1 MCTGQL
7 PEQPMKPTLFVVI
20 ASLLFLLR
28 IDSAS
33 AADLRSDMVVDAKW
47 LVAHAKDPDIVLL
60 HVGDAGEYAAG
71 HIPGARLVT
80 LDDISVSEHS
90 KTGLMLEMP
99 AAEDLRA
106 RLQKLGISDDSRIV
120 VYYGKDWVSPSTR
133 VVFTLQY
140 AGLGDQTKLLDGGM
154 GAWVRAGGAL
164 SKDATSARPGKLSAL
179 HVQPIVVDRQ
189 YVRAHLAAPG
199 TAIVDGRATAY
210 YDGVEVGGAHGQMD
224 HVGHIKGARSIPFT
238 EITDERLMLK
248 SQAELRALFD
258 RAGVAP
264 GDTVV
269 GYCHIGQ
276 QATAMLF
283 AARLLGHPVLLY
295 DGSFQDWSR
304 GDDAPVEASVAKN
317 TP

>member
-1 MCTGQL
+1 
-7 PEQPMKPTLFVVI
+7 MKPSSFVAGCLLLALSI
-20 ASLLFLLR
+20 AST
-28 IDSAS
+28 AV
-33 AADLRSDMVVDAKW
+33 AADPRGDMVVDAKW
-47 LVAHAKDPDIVLL
+47 LAAHVTDSDIVLL
-60 HVGDAGEYAAG
+60 HVGDADEYAAG

-80 LDDISVSEHS
+80 LDDVSVSEHT
-90 KTGLMLEMP
+90 KTGLMLQMP
-99 AAEDLRA
+99 SDEDLRA

-140 AGLGDQTKLLDGGM
+140 AGLGDHANLLDGGM

-164 SKDATSARPGKLSAL
+164 SKDAASAQPGKLSAL
-179 HVQPIVVDRQ
+179 HIQPIVVDRE
-189 YVRAHLAAPG
+189 YVRAHLAVPG

-210 YDGVEVGGAHGQMD
+210 YDGVEVGGAHGQRD
-224 HVGHIKGARSIPFT
+224 RVGHIKGARSVPFT

-258 RAGVAP
+258 RAGVEP

>member
-1 MCTGQL
+1 MKSSSFALACLVFALSVASTGA
-7 PEQPMKPTLFVVI
+7 I
-20 ASLLFLLR
+20 A
-28 IDSAS
+28 DP
-33 AADLRSDMVVDAKW
+33 RSDAVVDAQW
-47 LVAHAKDPDIVLL
+47 LAAHVKDPDIVLL

-80 LDDISVSEHS
+80 LDDVSVSEHT
-90 KTGLMLEMP
+90 KTGLMLQMP
-99 AAEDLRA
+99 ADEDLRA

-120 VYYGKDWVSPSTR
+120 VYYAKDWVSPSTR

-140 AGLGDQTKLLDGGM
+140 AGLSEHTKLLDGGM

-164 SKDATSARPGKLSAL
+164 SKDAASTQPGKLSPL
-179 HVQPIVVDRQ
+179 HVQPIVVDRD

-199 TAIVDGRATAY
+199 VTIVDGRATSY
-210 YDGVEVGGAHGQMD
+210 YDGVEVGGAHGQHD
-224 HVGHIKGARSIPFT
+224 RVGHIKGARSIPFT

-248 SQAELRALFD
+248 SQTELRALFD

-264 GDTVV
+264 DDTVV

-304 GDDAPVEASVAKN
+304 GDDAPVEATVAKN

>member
-1 MCTGQL
+1 
-7 PEQPMKPTLFVVI
+7 MKLKSFAATCLSYALCI
-20 ASLLFLLR
+20 AG
-28 IDSAS
+28 AS
-33 AADLRSDMVVDAKW
+33 AADPRGDLVVDAKW
-47 LVAHAKDPDIVLL
+47 LAAHVKDPDIVLL
-60 HVGDAGEYAAG
+60 HVGDEGEYDAG
-71 HIPGARLVT
+71 HIPGARRVT
-80 LDDISVSEHS
+80 LDDISVSEHT

-99 AAEDLRA
+99 ADEDLRA

-140 AGLGDQTKLLDGGM
+140 AGLYDHTKLLDGGM

-164 SKDATSARPGKLSAL
+164 SKDAPSAQPGKLSPL
-179 HVQPIVVDRQ
+179 HVQPIVVGRD
-189 YVRAHLAAPG
+189 YVRSHLAAPG
-199 TAIVDGRATAY
+199 VAIVDGRATAY
-210 YDGVEVGGAHGQMD
+210 FDGVEVGGAHGQRD
-224 HVGHIKGARSIPFT
+224 KVGHIKGAHSVPFT
-238 EITDERLMLK
+238 EITDDRMMLRP
-248 SQAELRALFD
+248 QGELQALFD
-258 RAGVAP
+258 RAGIAP

-304 GDDAPVEASVAKN
+304 GGEDTPVEASVAKN
-317 TP
+317 SP

>member
-1 MCTGQL
+1 MKSSSFALACLVFALSVASTGA
-7 PEQPMKPTLFVVI
+7 I
-20 ASLLFLLR
+20 A
-28 IDSAS
+28 DP
-33 AADLRSDMVVDAKW
+33 RSDAVVDAQW
-47 LVAHAKDPDIVLL
+47 LAAHVKDPDIVLL

-80 LDDISVSEHS
+80 LDDVSVSEHT
-90 KTGLMLEMP
+90 KTGLMLQMP
-99 AAEDLRA
+99 NDEDLRS

-140 AGLGDQTKLLDGGM
+140 AGLRDHTKLLDGGM

-164 SKDATSARPGKLSAL
+164 SKDAASAHPGKLSAL
-179 HVQPIVVDRQ
+179 HVEPIVVDRE

-199 TAIVDGRATAY
+199 VAIVDGRATAY
-210 YDGVEVGGAHGQMD
+210 YDGVEVGGAHGQRD
-224 HVGHIKGARSIPFT
+224 KVGHIKGARSVPFT

-248 SQAELRALFD
+248 SQAELQALFD

-264 GDTVV
+264 GDTVI

-304 GDDAPVEASVAKN
+304 GDDAPVEASVARP
-317 TP
+317 TPGAGTP

>member
-1 MCTGQL
+1 
-7 PEQPMKPTLFVVI
+7 MKPSSFVLACLLSVLSI
-20 ASLLFLLR
+20 AS
-28 IDSAS
+28 AT
-33 AADLRSDMVVDAKW
+33 AAGDPRSDMVVDAKW
-47 LVAHAKDPDIVLL
+47 LVAHVKDPDIVLL
-60 HVGDAGEYAAG
+60 HVGDPDEYAAG
-71 HIPGARLVT
+71 HLPGARLVT
-80 LDDISVSEHS
+80 LDDVSVSEHS

-99 AAEDLRA
+99 ADEDLRA

-140 AGLGDQTKLLDGGM
+140 AGLCDQTKLLDGGM

-164 SKDATSARPGKLSAL
+164 SKDAPTARPGKLSPL

-199 TAIVDGRATAY
+199 TAIVDGRATVY
-210 YDGVEVGGAHGQMD
+210 YDGVEVGGAHGQRD
-224 HVGHIKGARSIPFT
+224 HVGHIKGAHSIPFT
-238 EITDERLMLK
+238 EITDEHLMLK
-248 SQAELRALFD
+248 SQAELRVLFD

-264 GDTVV
+264 GDTVI

-304 GDDAPVEASVAKN
+304 GDDTPVEASAAKKA
-317 TP
+317 P

>member
-1 MCTGQL
+1 MNPSSFAVAC
-7 PEQPMKPTLFVVI
+7 
-20 ASLLFLLR
+20 LLFALS
-28 IDSAS
+28 ITGAT
-33 AADLRSDMVVDAKW
+33 AAGDPRSDMVVDASW
-47 LVAHAKDPDIVLL
+47 LAAHLKDPDIVLL
-60 HVGDAGEYAAG
+60 HVGDADEYAAG

-80 LDDISVSEHS
+80 LDDVSVSEHT
-90 KTGLMLEMP
+90 KTGLMLQMP
-99 AAEDLRA
+99 NDEDLRS

-140 AGLGDQTKLLDGGM
+140 AGLGDHTKLLDGGM

-164 SKDATSARPGKLSAL
+164 SKDAASTQPGKLSAL
-179 HVQPIVVDRQ
+179 HVEPIVVDRE

-199 TAIVDGRATAY
+199 VAIVDGRATAY
-210 YDGVEVGGAHGQMD
+210 YDGVEVGGAHGQRD
-224 HVGHIKGARSIPFT
+224 RVGHIKGARSVPFT

-248 SQAELRALFD
+248 SQAELQALFD
-258 RAGVAP
+258 RAGIPP
-264 GDTVV
+264 GDTVI

-304 GDDAPVEASVAKN
+304 VDDAPVEASVARP
-317 TP
+317 TPGAGTP

>member
-1 MCTGQL
+1 VFALSVASTGA
-7 PEQPMKPTLFVVI
+7 I
-20 ASLLFLLR
+20 A
-28 IDSAS
+28 DP
-33 AADLRSDMVVDAKW
+33 RSDAVVDAQW
-47 LVAHAKDPDIVLL
+47 LAAHVKDPDIVLL

-80 LDDISVSEHS
+80 LDDVSVSEHT
-90 KTGLMLEMP
+90 KTGLMLQMP
-99 AAEDLRA
+99 GDEDLRA
-106 RLQKLGISDDSRIV
+106 RLQKLGISDDSRVV

-140 AGLGDQTKLLDGGM
+140 AGLGDHTNLLDGGM

-164 SKDATSARPGKLSAL
+164 SKDAASAQPGTLSPL
-179 HVQPIVVDRQ
+179 HIQPIVVDRD

-199 TAIVDGRATAY
+199 VTIVDGRSKSF
-210 YDGVEVGGAHGQMD
+210 YDGVEVGGAHGQRD
-224 HVGHIKGARSIPFT
+224 RVGHIKGARSIPFT

-248 SQAELRALFD
+248 SQDQLRALFD
-258 RAGVAP
+258 HAGIAP

-304 GDDAPVEASVAKN
+304 GADAPVEASVAKN

>member
-1 MCTGQL
+1 
-7 PEQPMKPTLFVVI
+7 MKPSSFALACLVFALSI
-20 ASLLFLLR
+20 ASTCATG
-28 IDSAS
+28 DP
-33 AADLRSDMVVDAKW
+33 RSDAVVDAKW
-47 LVAHAKDPDIVLL
+47 LAAHVKDPDIVLL
-60 HVGDAGEYAAG
+60 HVGDADEYAAG

-80 LDDISVSEHS
+80 LDDVSVSEHT
-90 KTGLMLEMP
+90 KTGLMLQMP
-99 AAEDLRA
+99 AEQDLRA

-140 AGLGDQTKLLDGGM
+140 VGLGDHTKLLDGGM

-164 SKDATSARPGKLSAL
+164 RKDAASAQPGELSPL
-179 HVQPIVVDRQ
+179 HVQRDR
-189 YVRAHLAAPG
+189 
-199 TAIVDGRATAY
+199 
-210 YDGVEVGGAHGQMD
+210 
-224 HVGHIKGARSIPFT
+224 VGHIKGARSIPFT

-264 GDTVV
+264 EDTVV

-304 GDDAPVEASVAKN
+304 GDDAPVEATVAKN